1 MCAME
6 KPMKVLQNISAFM
19 SKWTPAVVM
28 LAAVVAYFAPDVFG
42 WVRGNA
48 QTALLGLIMLTMGLT
63 LTGADFRMLA
73 SRPFDI
79 VVGSLAQYTLM
90 PLIAY
95 GLVYGLGLPK
105 EVGVGLILVG
115 CCPGGVS
122 SNIMTFLCKGDV
134 AFSVGLTTVSTLASP
149 VMTPLLTLW
158 LAGAS
163 VDVDAVGMFT
173 SILFVTILP
182 VALGFVLNTAFGART
197 GFSEVKKVLP
207 GVAVAGLACIVGG
220 VVSAHGQKFL
230 KSGVLI
236 FVAVFCHNALG
247 YALGYMCGI
256 VARFTRPK
264 LRTVSIE
271 VGMQNAGL
279 ATVLADKHFPLMPE
293 VAIAS
298 AVSCTWHSISGAL
311 LAGIFNWLDG
321 VSVRLRRKVLGGAR
335 QN

>member
-1 MCAME
+1 
-6 KPMKVLQNISAFM
+6 MKFLQKLAAFM
-19 SKWTPAVVM
+19 AKWTPAVVA
-28 LAAVVAYFAPDVFG
+28 LAAVFAYFVPDAFG

-48 QTALLGLIMLTMGLT
+48 QTSLLGLIMLTMGLT
-63 LTGADFRMLA
+63 LTGEDFRILA

-79 VVGSLAQYTLM
+79 VVGSLAQFTLM

-95 GLVYGLGLPK
+95 GLVRGLGLPR

-122 SNIMTFLCKGDV
+122 SNIMSFLCKGDV
-134 AFSVGLTTVSTLASP
+134 AFSVGLTTVSTLAAP

-158 LAGAS
+158 LAGES
-163 VDVDAVGMFT
+163 VDVDAAGMFT

-182 VALGFVLNTAFGART
+182 VTLGFVLNTAFGTRP
-197 GFSEVKKVLP
+197 GFGEVKKLLP

-220 VVSAHGQKFL
+220 VVSAHGQKFM

-247 YALGYMCGI
+247 YVLGYASGML
-256 VARFTRPK
+256 ARFPRAK

-293 VAIAS
+293 AAIAS
-298 AVSCTWHSISGAL
+298 AVSCAWHSISGAL
-311 LAGIFNWLDG
+311 LAGIFNWADDLAA
-321 VSVRLRRKVLGGAR
+321 RLRRKALRPASH
-335 QN
+335 

>member
-1 MCAME
+1 
-6 KPMKVLQNISAFM
+6 MKNVLQAIAAFL
-19 SKWTPAVVM
+19 SKWTPAVVA
-28 LAAVVAYFAPDVFG
+28 LTAVAAYFAPGAFG

-48 QTALLGLIMLTMGLT
+48 QTSLLGLIMLTMGLT
-63 LTGADFRMLA
+63 LTDEDFRVLA

-79 VVGSLAQYTLM
+79 VVGSLAQFTLM

-95 GLVYGLGLPK
+95 GLVRGLGLPR

-122 SNIMTFLCKGDV
+122 SNIMSFLCKGDV

-149 VMTPLLTLW
+149 VMT
-158 LAGAS
+158 
-163 VDVDAVGMFT
+163 

-182 VALGFVLNTAFGART
+182 VALGFLLNSAFGART
-197 GFSEVKKVLP
+197 WFGEVKKVLP

-220 VVSAHGQKFL
+220 VVSAHGQKFMR
-230 KSGVLI
+230 SGVLI

-247 YALGYMCGI
+247 YALGYASGML
-256 VARFTRPK
+256 ARFPRAK

-293 VAIAS
+293 AAIAS
-298 AVSCTWHSISGAL
+298 AVSCAWHSISGAL
-311 LAGIFNWLDG
+311 LAGIFNWADDLAA
-321 VSVRLRRKVLGGAR
+321 RLRRKALRPASH
-335 QN
+335 